1 MFSLFLLPHTV
12 TCALR
17 RFLVAIATRFRCIFM
32 ESGAIQSAVACR
44 MRGRFLPPV
53 LAQESLADPLVFVR
67 LQGSDPQALETDI
80 CGYGSLH
87 PL

>member
-1 MFSLFLLPHTV
+1 
-12 TCALR
+12 
-17 RFLVAIATRFRCIFM
+17 
-32 ESGAIQSAVACR
+32 